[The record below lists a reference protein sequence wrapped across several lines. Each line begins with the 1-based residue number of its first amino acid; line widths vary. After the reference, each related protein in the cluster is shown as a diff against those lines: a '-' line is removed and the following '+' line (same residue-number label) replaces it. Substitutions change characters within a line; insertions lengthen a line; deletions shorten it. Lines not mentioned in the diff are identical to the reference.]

1 MDPQAGIRIRE
12 GSVSGRSVQGWGLE
26 KQKRVVFLTCD
37 VESTALV
44 GSHAGHTQVRKAT
57 GHLSQGQLNRVG
69 AWLIQLGLIHDQRV
83 DLSFLWGRGQGGRQ
97 LCGGRGP
104 AGCFLDQGLNLGL
117 PHPKCRILT
126 TRPPGNSQPH

>member
-1 MDPQAGIRIRE
+1 MDPLLSWNKDKGGLCIWK
-12 GSVSGRSVQGWGLE
+12 VWRSR
-26 KQKRVVFLTCD
+26 KIVVFLTCD

-83 DLSFLWGRGQGGRQ
+83 DLSFLWGKGQGGRQ
-97 LCGGRGP
+97 LCGGGDP
-104 AGCFLDQGLNLGL
+104 PIAT
-117 PHPKCRILT
+117 LT
-126 TRPPGNSQPH
+126 SF